1 MEEKENAPIEKKI
14 KNTLTEW
21 RKQDLIMKAQKAL
34 LPKKPLNF
42 EEEKRR
48 HNWMLKNEH
57 LYMDN
62 PKKDETEKG
71 TL

>member
-1 MEEKENAPIEKKI
+1 LETKKKFTIEGFTI
-14 KNTLTEW
+14 NEW
-21 RKQDLIMKAQKAL
+21 RKQDLLMKQQKAL
-34 LPKKPLNF
+34 LPKKPINF

-62 PKKDETEKG
+62 PKKDESEKG